1 MVETDS
7 LQSFGQEYVRQLRDG
22 SLAWLDAVMSG
33 RMKGARCERLYAS
46 IADFSPQQREALR
59 TLCAH
64 LTDHVLHETLNFFE
78 QSERWRLADEAGENL
93 AELSDGLCGE
103 LYGEDGWIEKFSGY
117 PASLK

>member
-1 MVETDS
+1 MDV
-7 LQSFGQEYVRQLRDG
+7 LQSFGREYVRQLRDG
-22 SLAWLDAVMSG
+22 SLAWLDGVVVSG
-33 RMKGARCERLYAS
+33 RMKSARCERLYAS
-46 IADFSPQQREALR
+46 IEDFSTRQREALR

-103 LYGEDGWIEKFSGY
+103 LYGEDGWIEKFSDY

>member
-1 MVETDS
+1 MVGCGHERAD
-7 LQSFGQEYVRQLRDG
+7 ERRAVR
-22 SLAWLDAVMSG
+22 AT
-33 RMKGARCERLYAS
+33 YAS
-46 IADFSPQQREALR
+46 IADFSLQQREAPR

-64 LTDHVLHETLNFFE
+64 LTDHVLHETLSFFE

>member
-1 MVETDS
+1 MAETDS
-7 LQSFGQEYVRQLRDG
+7 LQSFGRDYVRQARDG

-33 RMKGARCERLYAS
+33 RMKGARCERLYAL

-64 LTDHVLHETLNFFE
+64 LTDHVLHETLSFFE

-103 LYGEDGWIEKFSGY
+103 LYGEGGWIEKFSGY